1 MTMGVHG
8 AAERQGGEVILSVK
22 VHPNARG
29 DAVRAWDPATRVL
42 DLAIG
47 APPVD
52 GKANDAVVRYLAG
65 LLGVPRREVRIRS
78 GEGSRHKRVEV
89 PDDAPLVRLE
99 PTVTR

>member
-1 MTMGVHG
+1 M
-8 AAERQGGEVILSVK
+8 ILSVK

-29 DAVRAWDPATRVL
+29 DAVRAWDPAARAL
-42 DLAIG
+42 ELSIA

-65 LLGVPRREVRIRS
+65 LLGVPRSAVRLRS

-89 PDDAPLVRLE
+89 PDDAPLGRLE
-99 PTVTR
+99 PTGPR